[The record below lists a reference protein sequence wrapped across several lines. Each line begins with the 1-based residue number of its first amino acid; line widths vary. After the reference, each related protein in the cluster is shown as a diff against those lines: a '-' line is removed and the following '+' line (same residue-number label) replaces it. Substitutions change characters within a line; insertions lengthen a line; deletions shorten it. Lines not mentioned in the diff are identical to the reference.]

1 MTYLQLLNQNQ
12 KDLEQQQVEYSVEK
26 AQIQLQSDILATKQA
41 IKEVQRTVLTAKSA
55 QPFNSQNIITALAE
69 LEGYQSGLEKL
80 TVLQAEL
87 FPAGV

>member
-41 IKEVQRTVLTAKSA
+41 IKEVQRKVLTAKSA
-55 QPFNSQNIITALAE
+55 QPFNSQNIITTLAE

>member
-12 KDLEQQQVEYSVEK
+12 KDREQQQVEYSVEK

-41 IKEVQRTVLTAKSA
+41 IKEVQRKVLTAKSA

>member
-41 IKEVQRTVLTAKSA
+41 IKEVQRKVLTAKSA